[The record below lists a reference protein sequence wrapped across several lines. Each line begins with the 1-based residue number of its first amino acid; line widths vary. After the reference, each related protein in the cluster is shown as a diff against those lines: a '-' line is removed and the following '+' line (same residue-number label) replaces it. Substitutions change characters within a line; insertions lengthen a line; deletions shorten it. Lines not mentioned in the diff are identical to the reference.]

1 MQLLEK
7 AWAKIYGS
15 YQRIEAGSIGEALP
29 ALTGAPTVTFNHKA
43 DFMFNPDVLW
53 KLIENADKRG
63 FVMTTA
69 IANDSDNNFDDGSK
83 NISNEIG
90 LLDAHAYSVIA
101 VLDAEIGLISRER
114 LVLVRN
120 PWGFREWSGDWSDLS
135 TKWH

>member
-101 VLDAEIGLISRER
+101 ALDAEIGLISRER